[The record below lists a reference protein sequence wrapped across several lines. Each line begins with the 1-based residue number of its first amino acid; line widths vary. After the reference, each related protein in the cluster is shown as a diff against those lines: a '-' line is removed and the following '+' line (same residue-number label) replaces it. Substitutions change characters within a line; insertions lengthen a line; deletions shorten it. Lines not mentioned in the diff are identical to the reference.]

1 MTRQHKK
8 KTPLYLKYFDY
19 KISRNDENFTFYE
32 MKSSKYVM
40 RRKKNGEIKNLG
52 WSDID
57 TTKNANIQQLITK
70 FGKFVA
76 HEDKVIAIMAKSI
89 SAIEFDLD
97 DPLLSAVIDYDHL
110 KLKHPNIIKQVEEE
124 DCNNFIKYE
133 LEFENKDLPININ
146 TLIEWITKITKTRD
160 LTGSYMRSLNYSK
173 LCFRRSIK
181 IPIFVQE
188 LALLAF
194 KAGADILAQL
204 NPLKV

>member
-1 MTRQHKK
+1 MLLT
-8 KTPLYLKYFDY
+8 
-19 KISRNDENFTFYE
+19 S
-32 MKSSKYVM
+32 
-40 RRKKNGEIKNLG
+40 EIKNLG

-146 TLIEWITKITKTRD
+146 TLIEWITKITKTRVII
-160 LTGSYMRSLNYSK
+160 MRSPSYSHLNAV
-173 LCFRRSIK
+173 I
-181 IPIFVQE
+181 I
-188 LALLAF
+188 
-194 KAGADILAQL
+194 
-204 NPLKV
+204 